1 MASSSKPSIPR
12 RFIRYF
18 RRSLPRLV
26 LGVLKA
32 LVILTVVAE
41 LASYLF
47 GSTSG
52 PDKHAV
58 AMAVLS
64 LLAVSFAYWIVVSSR
79 VQLLI
84 PGLEE
89 GEVVSDDEESSE
101 ETHGAWGYAEV
112 IRKMLPWKKRRQGT
126 GGTIQV
132 RRLSSTVSGIAV
144 VNNSPLPIMR
154 ARTGLKLVRE
164 DDEAQ
169 GTDGSAEEIFVGSD
183 FSVPAHGVRPLE
195 VRDSFAHVGIF
206 RLRSTGIRIWDLI
219 NLFSCVRGLRG
230 SRRIRVVP
238 NIYRLTRGIPY
249 EREMQ
254 QDTLGVPDTPS
265 DALDYSRVR
274 EYRPGDPL
282 KIIHWK
288 IVAHSQG
295 ELYTKLFETATL
307 SAVTLI
313 LDAYGPEVSKY
324 SGETAFRSYD
334 TMLEGGFSLIEH
346 ARQSG
351 LVAHMRFVNRNNSL
365 VETSWEGPGTLG
377 WFVETARRPSRD
389 DIAVEK
395 SILSIRSLRDAGAGY
410 VIFAT
415 GGLTQRSVRELI
427 ACHQRGVS
435 LLVVHALPGVSH
447 SERSRQEAYDSQL
460 RSASINVVALENGSQ
475 IIREVSM

>member
-1 MASSSKPSIPR
+1 
-12 RFIRYF
+12 
-18 RRSLPRLV
+18 V
-26 LGVLKA
+26 LLALKV
-32 LVILTVVAE
+32 LVIFTVVVVLAE
-41 LASYLF
+41 DLF

-52 PDKHAV
+52 PDGHAI
-58 AMAVLS
+58 AIALLS
-64 LLAVSFAYWIVVSSR
+64 LFVVSFVYWIVVSSR
-79 VQLLI
+79 VRLLI

-89 GEVVSDDEESSE
+89 GEKTSDNDESSE
-101 ETHGAWGYAEV
+101 EANGAWGYAAV
-112 IRKMLPWKKRRQGT
+112 IRKKLPWKKKRPGT

-144 VNNSPLPIMR
+144 ENNSPLPIMR
-154 ARTGLKLVRE
+154 ARTGLKLIRE
-164 DDEAQ
+164 DGEAQ
-169 GTDGSAEEIFVGSD
+169 DEDGSAEEIFVGPE

-206 RLRSTGIRIWDLI
+206 RLHSTGIRIWDLI

-230 SRRIRVVP
+230 FRRIRVVP
-238 NIYRLTRGIPY
+238 NIYRLTRGIPH
-249 EREMQ
+249 EREMK

-324 SGETAFRSYD
+324 SGEVAFHTYD

-351 LVAHMRFVNRNNSL
+351 LVTRMRFVNRNNSL
-365 VETSWEGPGTLG
+365 VESNWEGPGTLG

-395 SILSIRSLRDAGAGY
+395 SIFSIRSLRDAGAGY

-435 LLVVHALPGVSH
+435 LFVVHALPYVSH

-460 RSASINVVALENGSQ
+460 RNASIHVVALEDGPQ